1 MREGPKAREVLVEQ
15 RTTRIFR
22 LISDNMIWFILL
34 SSIMV
39 FSLTVPGFFGARNF
53 RNIIHHSVFIG
64 LLAIAESYCLISGNL
79 DLSIESVAGMG
90 AILSAWLCG
99 ASVFASGLYVN
110 PFVGL
115 LIVTVIGAAVG
126 FTNGF
131 FILRFKINPFLVTF
145 SMYIIIRGL
154 AVFLTGGRGV
164 SQLPGSFR
172 LVDTIKFLTL
182 PLMVY
187 IMLIF
192 FMFFYF
198 VLEKTR
204 FGRHTFVIGGNI
216 NAAYNFG
223 INVNRHLFRI
233 FVLSGAIS
241 GFTGWL
247 MTARAG
253 GATPAMARGFLF
265 ETLAAVVIGGVS
277 ITGGFGSLTGVLA
290 GVLLLSS
297 MRSALNILAISPFIT
312 EVIRGLLVLVAI
324 VLDSVKRTVGR
335 K

>member
-1 MREGPKAREVLVEQ
+1 
-15 RTTRIFR
+15 
-22 LISDNMIWFILL
+22 
-34 SSIMV
+34 
-39 FSLTVPGFFGARNF
+39 
-53 RNIIHHSVFIG
+53 
-64 LLAIAESYCLISGNL
+64 
-79 DLSIESVAGMG
+79 
-90 AILSAWLCG
+90 
-99 ASVFASGLYVN
+99 
-110 PFVGL
+110 
-115 LIVTVIGAAVG
+115 
-126 FTNGF
+126 
-131 FILRFKINPFLVTF
+131 
-145 SMYIIIRGL
+145 
-154 AVFLTGGRGV
+154 
-164 SQLPGSFR
+164 
-172 LVDTIKFLTL
+172 
-182 PLMVY
+182 
-187 IMLIF
+187 
-192 FMFFYF
+192 MFFYF

-233 FVLSGAIS
+233 FVLSGALS

-247 MTARAG
+247 MAARAG

-312 EVIRGLLVLVAI
+312 EVIRGLLVLAAI
-324 VLDSVKRTVGR
+324 VLNSVKRNVGR